1 MNRSARLLGVTALV
15 WAGSTSAALAQAGG
29 GFQFDI
35 GHVFFAIAV
44 VVGLILMIPTFI
56 AFYRQHPNRWL
67 IGVINVVF
75 GPTLF
80 GWLICLVWALDAA
93 HRSPTGNHGGESGLN
108 LFANDV
114 QDIRLVQT
122 PEASS
127 AAQPEPQGHQSS
139 RTEPADPHADDTA
152 QLKRLK
158 QLFEQGLL
166 DQDEYGHLKGQVID
180 RIMAR

>member
-15 WAGSTSAALAQAGG
+15 WIGSTPAALAQAGG
-29 GFQFDI
+29 GFQLDV

-44 VVGLILMIPTFI
+44 VVGLVLMIPTFI

-114 QDIRLVQT
+114 QDIRFVQT

-127 AAQPEPQGHQSS
+127 SAQPEPQGPQNP
-139 RTEPADPHADDTA
+139 RTEHADPHGDDAD

-158 QLFEQGLL
+158 QLFDQGLL
-166 DQDEYGHLKGQVID
+166 DQDEYAHLKGQIID

>member
-1 MNRSARLLGVTALV
+1 MNRSARLLASTALV
-15 WAGSTSAALAQAGG
+15 WAGSTSAALAQADG
-29 GFQFDI
+29 GFEFTI

-108 LFANDV
+108 LFANDG
-114 QDIRLVQT
+114 QDIHLAQT
-122 PEASS
+122 LDAGSP
-127 AAQPEPQGHQSS
+127 AQPEPQGHPSP
-139 RTEPADPHADDTA
+139 RAEPADPHADDAA

-158 QLFEQGLL
+158 QLFNEGLL
-166 DQDEYGHLKGQVID
+166 DQDEYAHLKGQVID